1 MYHLF
6 YKRKELTDE
15 EEQEV
20 CKKCQFCCR
29 YMIEP
34 LNADHSRLEFLK
46 AWGGHR
52 IVTDGENVYSIKPF
66 ACKQVTDEGCKIYKE
81 RPYWCKQFKGGDTSN
96 VWIPFCRLYEPIS
109 EDEKFEM
116 LKKMAP
122 PPLGI
127 GPD

>member
-6 YKRKELTDE
+6 YKRKELTAE

-34 LNADHSRLEFLK
+34 LNADNYRVEFINT
-46 AWGGHR
+46 WGGHR
-52 IVTDGENVYSIKPF
+52 LITNGSKVYTIKPF
-66 ACKQVTDEGCKIYKE
+66 ACRNITDDGCKIYE
-81 RPYWCKQFKGGDTSN
+81 SRPQVCRNFKGGDTADL
-96 VWIPFCRLYEPIS
+96 WKPFCLLYEHIS

-116 LKKMAP
+116 LRKMAP
-122 PPLGI
+122 SPI
-127 GPD
+127 EMEV